1 MKKFYRAI
9 LIIFAGTLVIG
20 LGGGGQCLSANTD
33 KDPSLHRDG
42 SAFVKE
48 GRITQ
53 ADRQAAADRAK
64 AKGFVAPKVGK
75 PTEPGKNT

>member
-1 MKKFYRAI
+1 MKKFYRAL
-9 LIIFAGTLVIG
+9 LIIFAGTLMIG
-20 LGGGGQCLSANTD
+20 LGGGQCLSANRD

-64 AKGFVAPKVGK
+64 AKGFVPPKVGK